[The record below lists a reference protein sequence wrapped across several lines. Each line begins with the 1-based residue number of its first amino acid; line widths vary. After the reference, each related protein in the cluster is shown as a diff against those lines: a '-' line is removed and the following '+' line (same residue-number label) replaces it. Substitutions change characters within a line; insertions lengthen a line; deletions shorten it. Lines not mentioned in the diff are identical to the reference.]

1 MDSIDSIVVDHVPV
15 SALWEI
21 HAIESVVVVEMQNVM
36 YPTLESA
43 NPATRIQPSDVY
55 SGTVYD
61 RGYDGEG
68 VVIAV
73 LDSGVDNEHRSLNDF
88 DDENDDPKP
97 TGVITLINNF
107 TGAIEVMAS
116 GIPFE
121 EEQYNLATQGKRNPG
136 SAFKPVTLLAAL
148 ESGSKLYSYRD
159 SRSPVE
165 IDCGYPCAPDGVGTK
180 WVVRNYGTSITA
192 DRYLNKI
199 PAQDRAIE
207 LQCVG
212 YHIEDIKN
220 IIAPVYKTIS

>member
-1 MDSIDSIVVDHVPV
+1 
-15 SALWEI
+15 
-21 HAIESVVVVEMQNVM
+21 
-36 YPTLESA
+36 
-43 NPATRIQPSDVY
+43 
-55 SGTVYD
+55 
-61 RGYDGEG
+61 
-68 VVIAV
+68 
-73 LDSGVDNEHRSLNDF
+73 
-88 DDENDDPKP
+88 
-97 TGVITLINNF
+97 
-107 TGAIEVMAS
+107 MAS

-136 SAFKPVTLLAAL
+136 SAFKPITLLAAL

-220 IIAPVYKTIS
+220 LDFIKQFPLVSNIDEIEDEQEKLIEIGKALNQIDEEGNPIIYQEDTENVNFPEGTIVISDPELIEQQANTTQIDTGSETQYIFKPCLLYTSPSPRD

>member
-1 MDSIDSIVVDHVPV
+1 MNN
-15 SALWEI
+15 L
-21 HAIESVVVVEMQNVM
+21 
-36 YPTLESA
+36 
-43 NPATRIQPSDVY
+43 
-55 SGTVYD
+55 
-61 RGYDGEG
+61 
-68 VVIAV
+68 
-73 LDSGVDNEHRSLNDF
+73 
-88 DDENDDPKP
+88 
-97 TGVITLINNF
+97 TG
-107 TGAIEVMAS
+107 GIEVMAS

-136 SAFKPVTLLAAL
+136 SAFKPITLLAAL

-212 YHIEDIKN
+212 YHIENIKN
-220 IIAPVYKTIS
+220 LDFIKQFPLVSNLDEIEDVEEKPVSYTHLTLPTNREV